1 MNLQE
6 RILELLK
13 DDVSRTPKEI
23 HRDIVFKK
31 DYFFTSLKPVISIK
45 NTCSKLYRNR
55 DIQCELKNGQSYYY
69 IKAKLETEKSEEVKL
84 EEIKSEEIKSEE
96 EKQKIVE
103 KIIYYE
109 EKRNKR
115 DNEHQRKKNQCRNST
130 IIGVLSLVVFGF
142 NYLQN

>member
-69 IKAKLETEKSEEVKL
+69 IKAKLETEKSEE
-84 EEIKSEEIKSEE
+84 IKSEE

>member
-13 DDVSRTPKEI
+13 DGVPRTPKEI

-45 NTCSKLYRNR
+45 NTCHKLYRNR
-55 DIQCELKNGQSYYY
+55 DIQCEIKNNESYYY
-69 IKAKLETEKSEEVKL
+69 SKANLEKEKL
-84 EEIKSEEIKSEE
+84 EE
-96 EKQKIVE
+96 EKQEIVDN
-103 KIIYYE
+103 IIYYE
-109 EKRNKR
+109 EKRNEL
-115 DNEHQRKKNQCRNST
+115 DDEHHRKKNQCRNST
-130 IIGVLSLVVFGF
+130 IIGVLSLVAFGL

>member
-13 DDVSRTPKEI
+13 DDVTRTPKDI

-31 DYFFTSLKPVISIK
+31 DYFFTSLNPVISIK

-55 DIQCELKNGQSYYY
+55 DIQCELKNGQIYYY
-69 IKAKLETEKSEEVKL
+69 SKAQIEEKEKL
-84 EEIKSEEIKSEE
+84 EEVKSEE
-96 EKQKIVE
+96 EEKQEIVDN
-103 KIIYYE
+103 IIYYE
-109 EKRNKR
+109 EKRNEL
-115 DNEHQRKKNQCRNST
+115 DDEHQRKNNQCINST

>member
-69 IKAKLETEKSEEVKL
+69 IKAKLETEKSEEVK
-84 EEIKSEEIKSEE
+84 SEE